1 MNEFRLLY
9 YSDHNILTEEKTVTP
24 TKETQNVVPTDAEFL
39 SRVTVNPIPD
49 EYVVVNGVVPITTN
63 NTRVDVRNAA
73 YADVAVPTDL
83 TETDYYDGSYE
94 VS

>member
-1 MNEFRLLY
+1 MKQFKRLY
-9 YSDHNILTEEKTVTP
+9 TKDAISAEEKTVTP
-24 TKETQNVVPTDAEFL
+24 TKEKQEVVPTDAEFL
-39 SRVTVNPIPD
+39 SKVPVNPIPD
-49 EYVVVNGVVPITTN
+49 EYVAVNGVIPITTN

>member
-1 MNEFRLLY
+1 MKQFKRLY
-9 YSDHNILTEEKTVTP
+9 TKDAISAEEKTVTP

-49 EYVVVNGVVPITTN
+49 EYVAVNGVVEITTN

-73 YADVAVPTDL
+73 YADVAVPT
-83 TETDYYDGSYE
+83 EIDYYDGSYE
-94 VS
+94 VI

>member
-1 MNEFRLLY
+1 MKQFKRLY
-9 YSDHNILTEEKTVTP
+9 TKDAVSAEEKTVTP

-39 SRVTVNPIPD
+39 SKVIVNPIPD
-49 EYVVVNGVVPITTN
+49 EYIVVNGVIPITTN
-63 NTRVDVRNAA
+63 NTRIDVRNAA

-83 TETDYYDGSYE
+83 TEIDYYDGSYE